1 MRNNKLKII
10 RQTKNP
16 IGLADRQTHKMPAVL
31 RPSILFLVL
40 STPRGQYLHVVQ
52 VLPMFFLCG
61 TFSAPRGMAVVCT
74 LRLVIG
80 GRRTLRRKEPGLR
93 RNRSRS
99 IGLRMGSVRLGRHN
113 SGFGNRN
120 EGPHRN
126 RDIGLL
132 LRHRRRRCTL
142 RGRHL
147 VNSRFERCDGIHQQL
162 SFGARR
168 LGMPCLIQLLEP
180 PEKCMPLSS
189 LNRGSFTC
197 GDGSISGFAVSCAS
211 SLPPEAE
218 KAGCPASVRGG

>member
-1 MRNNKLKII
+1 
-10 RQTKNP
+10 
-16 IGLADRQTHKMPAVL
+16 MPAVL
-31 RPSILFLVL
+31 RLSILFLVL
-40 STPRGQYLHVVQ
+40 SAPRGQNLYLVHG
-52 VLPMFFLCG
+52 LPVFFVYG
-61 TFSAPRGMAVVCT
+61 TFSAPRGMAVACT
-74 LRLVIG
+74 LCPVIG

-99 IGLRMGSVRLGRHN
+99 IGLRKGSVSRGRHN
-113 SGFGNRN
+113 PGFGNRN
-120 EGPHRN
+120 EGPRRN

-132 LRHRRRRCTL
+132 FRHGRRHCTL

-162 SFGARR
+162 SFCARR